1 MLSDVKKNIE
11 KLIALYEGER
21 QQKIEL
27 AAALE
32 EKEAVLD
39 SCRKH
44 IADLERQVDNLKL
57 KGAFTTDAG
66 NDPAAKE
73 MIERMIREID
83 KCISLLDN

>member
-21 QQKIEL
+21 QQKREL

-32 EKEAVLD
+32 EKEAELD

-44 IADLERQVDNLKL
+44 IADLERQEI
-57 KGAFTTDAG
+57 GRASCR
-66 NDPAAKE
+66 
-73 MIERMIREID
+73 ERV
-83 KCISLLDN
+83 

>member
-32 EKEAVLD
+32 EKEAELD

-66 NDPAAKE
+66 NLPPRCRLE
-73 MIERMIREID
+73 L
-83 KCISLLDN
+83 SLSYGAENYDTHR

>member
-21 QQKIEL
+21 QQKREL

-32 EKEAVLD
+32 EKEAELD

-44 IADLERQVDNLKL
+44 IADLERQ
-57 KGAFTTDAG
+57 
-66 NDPAAKE
+66 
-73 MIERMIREID
+73 
-83 KCISLLDN
+83 